1 MSGRRC
7 LRETMIDL
15 TKNNYFD
22 LFGLP
27 VAYVLDTGALSD
39 RYRELQRVVHPDRYA
54 SASDQD
60 QRLALQQATLANEAY
75 QTLRD
80 PLKRALYMLQ
90 LQGIDTDQETAITR
104 DPAFLMQQMELRE
117 ALADVRGQDDPAQ
130 RLDELMRDIRGMIEA
145 EVARL
150 AVQLETAT
158 PEQLEAAR
166 ESVDRMQFLNKL
178 YNEAEAVEAELEEL
192 I

>member
-15 TKNNYFD
+15 TKNYFD

-60 QRLALQQATLANEAY
+60 QRLALQQATLVNEAY

-117 ALADVRGQDDPAQ
+117 VLADVRGQDDPAQ

>member
-1 MSGRRC
+1 
-7 LRETMIDL
+7 MIDL
-15 TKNNYFD
+15 TKNYFD

-27 VAYVLDTGALSD
+27 VSFVLDSGALSD

-54 SASDQD
+54 NAPDQD
-60 QRLALQQATLANEAY
+60 QRLALQQATLVNEAY

-80 PLKRALYMLQ
+80 PLKRALYMLR
-90 LQGIDTDQETAITR
+90 LQGVDTSQETAITR
-104 DPAFLMQQMELRE
+104 DPAFLMRQMELRE
-117 ALADVRGQDDPAQ
+117 ALAEVRDQPDPGE
-130 RLDELMRDIRGMIEA
+130 RLDALMGDIRRMIEA
-145 EVARL
+145 EVAKL

-158 PEQLEAAR
+158 PDQLEAAR

-178 YNEAEAVEAELEEL
+178 YNEAEAVEAELEES